1 MKTNALLL
9 TFLGSALSLSV
20 MSQPTVSAP
29 TPPELASSKVISVY
43 SDAYTS
49 VGYSFGEWGSG
60 TTTSEITLASDKI
73 AKFTTTGLGYFG
85 WQFNSTVNAIGMT
98 NLHLD
103 IWADQATEFDFF
115 PITGNPEKS
124 KHVTAEANKWT
135 SVEFTVEEF
144 TNLGL
149 NMGNVTQFKFANVP
163 SKTFYIDNVYFY
175 NSSTEVDTESPAALT
190 ASLASASYFNAKLTC
205 SATDNSGAVN
215 FIVKNGPDTVATGGA
230 ASGVAATIVV
240 NNLTSNTEYTFDVWA
255 SDAEGNTTAASVP
268 VTVNTLAT
276 PAPAPAPTATAGNV
290 ISIYSDAYTAATGFN
305 VGGWGQSTV
314 ATEGTLATGDK
325 AYLCEKFNYL
335 GLELNGNVAAF
346 NASEMEYLHIDV
358 WTSNA
363 TTFKITPIWGAEAL
377 YSCTPINLNQW
388 NSFNIPLTAF
398 NGINLANIYQ
408 IKMEAAPSGS
418 ALLFFDNLYLYK
430 EDTGSALNNA
440 TTNIKIGTTQ
450 NQITISGVEN
460 EAISIYTVLGNCI
473 YMNDNT
479 NKDVTINV
487 PTNSIYLVK
496 VGANTTKVLVK

>member
-1 MKTNALLL
+1 MKTHALLL

-20 MSQPTVSAP
+20 MSQPTTSAP
-29 TPPELASSKVISVY
+29 TPPALAASKVISIY

-49 VGYSFGEWGSG
+49 IGYAFGEWGSG
-60 TTTSEITLASDKI
+60 TAYVAETIGTDNI

-85 WQFNSTVNAIGMT
+85 WQLNSTVNALAMT
-98 NLHLD
+98 NLHID
-103 IWADQATEFDFF
+103 VWAAQETEFDLF
-115 PITGNPEKS
+115 PITGTAEKF
-124 KHVTAEANKWT
+124 KHVKALANQWT
-135 SVEFTVEEF
+135 SVEFTVDEF

-149 NMGNVTQFKFANVP
+149 NMGNVTQFKFANVA

-190 ASLASASYFNAKLTC
+190 ASLNSASYFNAKLNC

-215 FIVKNGPDTVATGGA
+215 FIVKNGTDTVATGGA

-240 NNLTSNTEYTFDVWA
+240 NNLTPNTEYTFDVWA

-276 PAPAPAPTATAGNV
+276 PAPAPVPTPTPGNV

-314 ATEGTLATGDK
+314 ATEGTLATSDK

-346 NASEMEYLHIDV
+346 NASEMDSLHIDI

-363 TTFKITPIWGAEAL
+363 TTFKITPIWGGEAL

-388 NSFNIPLTAF
+388 NSFDIPLTAF

-408 IKMEAAPSGS
+408 IKMEAAPSGT
-418 ALLFFDNLYLYK
+418 ALLFFDNLYFYK
-430 EDTGSALNNA
+430 HDTGSALNNT
-440 TTNIKIGTTQ
+440 TTNIKIGTSN

-460 EAISIYTVLGNCI
+460 ETISIYTVLGNCI
-473 YMNDNT
+473 YMSEKN
-479 NKDVTINV
+479 NKDVAIDV

-496 VGANTTKVLVK
+496 IGANATKVLVK

>member
-1 MKTNALLL
+1 MKTHALLL

-20 MSQPTVSAP
+20 MSQPTTSAP
-29 TPPELASSKVISVY
+29 TPPALAASKVISIY

-49 VGYSFGEWGSG
+49 IGYAFGEWGSG
-60 TTTSEITLASDKI
+60 TAYVAETIGTDNI

-85 WQFNSTVNAIGMT
+85 WQLNSTVNAIGMT

-103 IWADQATEFDFF
+103 VWADQATEFDFF

-163 SKTFYIDNVYFY
+163 SKTFYVDNVYFY

-190 ASLASASYFNAKLTC
+190 ASLTSASYFNAKLNC

-215 FIVKNGPDTVATGGA
+215 FIVKNGTDTVATGGA
-230 ASGVAATIVV
+230 ASGVATTITVS
-240 NNLTSNTEYTFDVWA
+240 NLVPNTEYTFDVWA
-255 SDAEGNTTAASVP
+255 SDAEGNTTATSVP

-276 PAPAPAPTATAGNV
+276 PAPAPAPTATASNV
-290 ISIYSDAYTAATGFN
+290 ISIYSDAYTPATGFN
-305 VGGWGQSTV
+305 VGSWGQSTV

-346 NASEMEYLHIDV
+346 NASEMKYLHIDI

-363 TTFKITPIWGAEAL
+363 NTFKITPIWGGEAL

-398 NGINLANIYQ
+398 TGINLANIYQ
-408 IKMEAAPSGS
+408 IKMEAAPSGT
-418 ALLFFDNLYLYK
+418 AMLFFDNLYLYK
-430 EDTGSALNNA
+430 EDTGSAITNT
-440 TTNIKIGTTQ
+440 TTNLKIGTNN
-450 NQITISGVEN
+450 NQITISGAEN
-460 EAISIYTVLGNCI
+460 EPISIYTVLGNCI
-473 YMNDNT
+473 YTRENT
-479 NKDVTINV
+479 STDVTIDV

-496 VGANTTKVLVK
+496 VGANITKVLVK

>member
-1 MKTNALLL
+1 MKTHALLL

-20 MSQPTVSAP
+20 MSQPTTSAP
-29 TPPELASSKVISVY
+29 TPPALAASKVISIY

-49 VGYSFGEWGSG
+49 IGYAFGEWGSG
-60 TTTSEITLASDKI
+60 TAYVAETIGTDNI

-85 WQFNSTVNAIGMT
+85 WQLNSTVNAIGMT

-103 IWADQATEFDFF
+103 VWADQATEFNFF
-115 PITGNPEKS
+115 PITGDPEKS
-124 KHVTAEANKWT
+124 KHVTADANKWT

-149 NMGNVTQFKFANVP
+149 NMGNVTQFKFADVP
-163 SKTFYIDNVYFY
+163 SKTFYVDNVYFY

-190 ASLASASYFNAKLTC
+190 ASLNSASYFNARLSC

-215 FIVKNGPDTVATGGA
+215 FIVKNGTDTVATGGA
-230 ASGVAATIVV
+230 ASGVAATIVI
-240 NNLTSNTEYTFDVWA
+240 NNLLPNTEYTFDVWA
-255 SDAEGNTTAASVP
+255 SDAEGNITATSVP
-268 VTVNTLAT
+268 VTVNTLAP

-305 VGGWGQSTV
+305 IGSWGQSTV
-314 ATEGTLATGDK
+314 TTEGTLATGDK
-325 AYLCEKFNYL
+325 AYLCENFNYL

-346 NASEMEYLHIDV
+346 NASEMDSLHIDI

-363 TTFKITPIWGAEAL
+363 TTFKITPIWGGEAL

-388 NSFNIPLTAF
+388 NSFDIPLTAF

-408 IKMEAAPSGS
+408 IKMEAAPSGT
-418 ALLFFDNLYLYK
+418 AIIFMDNLYFYK
-430 EDTGSALNNA
+430 SDTASGLNNTKTA
-440 TTNIKIGTTQ
+440 MRIWSSD
-450 NQITISGVEN
+450 NQINVSGAKN
-460 EAISIYTVLGNCI
+460 ESIAIYTVLGNCI
-473 YMNDNT
+473 YTNNKVSNDL
-479 NKDVTINV
+479 TINV
-487 PTNSIYLVK
+487 PTNSIYFVK